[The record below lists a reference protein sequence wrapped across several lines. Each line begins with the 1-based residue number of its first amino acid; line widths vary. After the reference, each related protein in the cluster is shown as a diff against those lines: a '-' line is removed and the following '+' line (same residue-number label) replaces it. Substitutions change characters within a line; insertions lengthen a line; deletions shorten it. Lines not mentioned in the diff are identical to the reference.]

1 MIPFAGGELEAR
13 RWRAFENLMWLEKT
27 DSSNDLAVELIDM
40 YFEEDERFP
49 TTVLVAESE
58 PGAHGRRG
66 HWEAPP
72 GRGLYFTF
80 VRQARAGEPISLMP
94 IAVARWLR
102 DALRDATGLRIHL
115 KWPNDLYIGR
125 RKVGGILAE
134 ARTQGDDTYVAV
146 GVGLNVLGSAGS
158 LGVEGATT
166 LEEEAGRAF
175 GLAPLLQTVLDR
187 MDAEL
192 SAPRW
197 AEEVPAWERASVHRP
212 GDRVTVRRE
221 GHEDVTG
228 RYAGLSPEGFLIL
241 KTAEGD
247 VVVSSGMLARW

>member
-1 MIPFAGGELEAR
+1 VIPFAGGELEAR
-13 RWRAFENLMWLEKT
+13 RWRAFENLTFLSVT

-58 PGAHGRRG
+58 PAAHGRKG

-80 VRQARAGEPISLMP
+80 VREARAGEPISLMP

-102 DALRDATGLRIHL
+102 DAIREATGVRIQL
-115 KWPNDLYIGR
+115 KWPNDLYVGR

-146 GVGLNVLGSAGS
+146 GVGLNVLGAASS
-158 LGVEGATT
+158 WNVPGATT

-175 GLAPLLQTVLDR
+175 ALAPLLQTVLDR
-187 MDAEL
+187 LDEEL
-192 SAPRW
+192 AAPRW
-197 AEEVPAWERASVHRP
+197 SEEVHAWERASIHHI
-212 GDRVTVRRE
+212 GDRITVRRE
-221 GHEDVTG
+221 GKETTG
-228 RYAGLSPEGFLIL
+228 QYLGLNPEGFLRL
-241 KTAEGD
+241 KTPAGET
-247 VVVSSGMLARW
+247 VVSSGEVARW

>member
-13 RWRAFENLMWLEKT
+13 RWRAFENLMFLEET
-27 DSSNDLAVELIDM
+27 QSSNDLAVELIDM
-40 YFEEDERFP
+40 YFEEDEHFP

-66 HWEAPP
+66 KWIAPP

-80 VRQARAGEPISLMP
+80 VRQARPGEPISLMP

-102 DALRDATGLRIHL
+102 DALREATGARITL
-115 KWPNDLYIGR
+115 KWPNDLYVGR

-158 LGVEGATT
+158 LEVEGATT
-166 LEEEAGRAF
+166 LEEETGRAF
-175 GLAPLLQTVLDR
+175 ALAPLLQSVLDSL
-187 MDAEL
+187 DAEL
-192 SAPRW
+192 ASPRW
-197 AEEVPAWERASVHRP
+197 AEEVHAWERASVHRP
-212 GDRVTVRRE
+212 GDRLTVRKDDR
-221 GHEDVTG
+221 DITG
-228 RYAGLSPEGFLIL
+228 RYVGLSPEGFLRLQTSAGETI
-241 KTAEGD
+241 
-247 VVVSSGMLARW
+247 VSTGMLAKW